1 MQNTSLDRL
10 KPGHNGKIVSLKA
23 QGKLRT
29 RLLDM
34 GLVTG
39 SEVTMIR
46 KAPLGDPLE
55 IEVKGYSLSL
65 RKSEAELIT
74 LELAK

>member
-1 MQNTSLDRL
+1 MDNTSLDQL
-10 KPGHNGKIVSLKA
+10 KPGQFGKIISLNA

-39 SEVTMIR
+39 TIITMIR

-55 IEVKGYSLSL
+55 IEVKGYCLSL
-65 RKSEAELIT
+65 RMKEAELIM
-74 LELAK
+74 LEMTK